1 MTNVSSAF
9 LIDTNLLV
17 YVYDPRDR
25 TKQEIAFA
33 LVNLLIERN
42 LAAVSAQC
50 LSEFYRVVTGRI
62 PERMTTAQALV
73 RVNRLARSCRV
84 LDVTSAVV
92 LEGCRGATQHGMS
105 IWDALIWAAA
115 KLNQVHYVLTEDAEH
130 GRLLEGVL
138 FLNPFSPA
146 FQLDVR

>member
-25 TKQEIAFA
+25 TKQEVAFA

-42 LAAVSAQC
+42 LAAISAQC
-50 LSEFYRVVTGRI
+50 LSEFYRVVTSRI
-62 PERMTTAQALV
+62 PEPMTTAQALV
-73 RVNRLARSCRV
+73 RINRLAQTCRV

-92 LEGCRGATQHGMS
+92 LEGCRGAAQHGMS
-105 IWDALIWAAA
+105 IWDALIWAVA
-115 KLNQVHYVLTEDAEH
+115 KLNQIPYVLTEDAEH
-130 GRLLEGVL
+130 GRTIEGVG
-138 FLNPFSPA
+138 FLNPFSSA
-146 FQLDVR
+146 FHLDVR